1 MASSGCG
8 YALAGRGSFLP
19 TDIRIVGI
27 PPLVN
32 RTTFFDVEQI
42 LTEKIR
48 NEFIGRGKYRVVP
61 ETEGAD
67 AVLNAEIVSITLSP
81 VGLTSTQLASRYQFV
96 LTMKVDFVD
105 ARVNKSLWA
114 NDALSFTGEYDLTSN
129 AGNTIDASSFV
140 DQQRSAFDRIATD
153 AARTVVTAIVE
164 AFEPRRSRARR
175 SRSPRTKTKSNS
187 GSVRIVCARAA
198 RLRGN

>member
-1 MASSGCG
+1 MAASGCG

-61 ETEGAD
+61 EALGAD
-67 AVLNAEIVSITLSP
+67 AVLNAEIISITLSP
-81 VGLTSTQLASRYQFV
+81 VAFTTTQLASRYQFV

-105 ARVNKSLWA
+105 ARANKALWA
-114 NDALSFTGEYDLTSN
+114 NDALSFTGEYDLTSSTG
-129 AGNTIDASSFV
+129 ASLDAATFV
-140 DQQRSAFDRIATD
+140 DQQRSSFDRIATD
-153 AARTVVTAIVE
+153 VARTVVTAIVE
-164 AFEPRRSRARR
+164 AF
-175 SRSPRTKTKSNS
+175 
-187 GSVRIVCARAA
+187 
-198 RLRGN
+198 

>member
-1 MASSGCG
+1 LTLTLAALVFTSSGCG

-19 TDIRIVGI
+19 TDIRVVGI
-27 PPLVN
+27 PQLMN
-32 RTTFFDVEQI
+32 RTTYFDVEQI

-61 ETEGAD
+61 EADDAD

-81 VGLTSTQLASRYQFV
+81 VGLTNGQLASRYQFV

-105 ARVNKSLWA
+105 ARINKSLWA

-129 AGNTIDASSFV
+129 AGTAVDASSFV
-140 DQQRSAFDRIATD
+140 DQQRSAFDRMATD
-153 AARTVVTAIVE
+153 AGRTVVTAIVE
-164 AFEPRRSRARR
+164 AF
-175 SRSPRTKTKSNS
+175 
-187 GSVRIVCARAA
+187 
-198 RLRGN
+198 

>member
-1 MASSGCG
+1 MSRWSCSLVIVALAMSSSSCG

-27 PPLVN
+27 PQPVN

-61 ETEGAD
+61 DIGGAD

-81 VGLTSTQLASRYQFV
+81 VGLTTGQLASRYQFV

-105 ARVNKSLWA
+105 ARINKSLWA
-114 NDALSFTGEYDLTSN
+114 NSALSFTGEYDLTAT
-129 AGNTIDASSFV
+129 AGNAVQPSSFV
-140 DQQRSAFDRIATD
+140 DQQRSSFDRMATD
-153 AARTVVTAIVE
+153 VARTVVTAIAE
-164 AFEPRRSRARR
+164 AF
-175 SRSPRTKTKSNS
+175 
-187 GSVRIVCARAA
+187 
-198 RLRGN
+198 

>member
-1 MASSGCG
+1 VQRVQVVQKVLFIVILAAAVGSSNCG

-61 ETEGAD
+61 EASGSD
-67 AVLNAEIVSITLSP
+67 AVLNAEITSITLSP
-81 VGLTSTQLASRYQFV
+81 VAFTNTQLASRYQFV
-96 LTMKVDFVD
+96 LTMKVDFTD
-105 ARVNKSLWA
+105 NRVNKSLWA
-114 NDALSFTGEYDLTSN
+114 NDALSFTGEYDLTSGTGDPTIN
-129 AGNTIDASSFV
+129 AATFV
-140 DQQRSAFDRIATD
+140 DQQRSSFDRIAND
-153 AARTVVTAIVE
+153 VARTVVTAIVE
-164 AFEPRRSRARR
+164 AF
-175 SRSPRTKTKSNS
+175 
-187 GSVRIVCARAA
+187 
-198 RLRGN
+198 